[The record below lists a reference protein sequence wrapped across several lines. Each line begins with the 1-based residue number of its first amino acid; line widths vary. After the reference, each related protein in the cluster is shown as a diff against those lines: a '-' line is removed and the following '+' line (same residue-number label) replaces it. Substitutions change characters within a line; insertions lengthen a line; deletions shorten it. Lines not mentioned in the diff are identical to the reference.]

1 MVYGVSV
8 DFDCISNSD
17 DSCELINSDESCYS
31 NVFFR
36 NLLIPVNLV
45 ISGIKFIL
53 LNQINLVIQVYMVIL
68 AILVI
73 LLNLLLFANQML
85 LVNVTMT

>member
-1 MVYGVSV
+1 MNLVIQVT
-8 DFDCISNSD
+8 
-17 DSCELINSDESCYS
+17 L
-31 NVFFR
+31 VFLR

-53 LNQINLVIQVYMVIL
+53 LNQINLAGDSGVYGHSCDFGDS
-68 AILVI
+68 I
-73 LLNLLLFANQML
+73 LLANQML

>member
-1 MVYGVSV
+1 MNLVIQVTLV
-8 DFDCISNSD
+8 ILRNS
-17 DSCELINSDESCYS
+17 
-31 NVFFR
+31 
-36 NLLIPVNLV
+36 LIPVNLV

>member
-1 MVYGVSV
+1 MNLVIQVV
-8 DFDCISNSD
+8 I
-17 DSCELINSDESCYS
+17 
-31 NVFFR
+31 FR

-53 LNQINLVIQVYMVIL
+53 LNQINLMIQVYIVIL